1 MIDPHKTGAY
11 IARLRKERDWTQL
24 ELADR
29 LHVTH
34 QAVSRWETGD
44 SFPDLGTLAQLA
56 QVLKVRMESLL
67 DGGQTSPYETA
78 RGKVLAELAEGH
90 AEQVAQVVKADP
102 SELDTLIESGPLTRP
117 SLMNRIVRNMTGY
130 QFTMQ
135 QVMSLAPF
143 VGQELLDSMVAGL
156 SEKPD
161 AQSAVELAPFL
172 SRPELNRLVGQL
184 EGGAVGMKHLIELA
198 PFLDQPLLDRL
209 TGQVTEEKIE
219 SHHAMSLAPFVS
231 RAVLDKLVERLPHE
245 ALDIDQVISLAPFLD
260 RNRLAGL
267 VSRIGTEQVKPGD
280 LIALAP
286 FLDRQAVQKLVGHI
300 PPEAVDAHTIVEL
313 SPFLDRPT
321 LEGLI
326 RGQRQ
331 NPPARE

>member
-1 MIDPHKTGAY
+1 MIDSHKTGAY

-44 SFPDLGTLAQLA
+44 SFPDLATLSQLA

-67 DGGQTSPYETA
+67 DGDQTSPHETA

-135 QVMSLAPF
+135 QVTSLAPF
-143 VGQELLDSMVAGL
+143 VGQELLGSMVAGL

-161 AQSAVELAPFL
+161 VQSMVELAPFL

-184 EGGAVGMKHLIELA
+184 EDGAVGMQHLIE
-198 PFLDQPLLDRL
+198 
-209 TGQVTEEKIE
+209 
-219 SHHAMSLAPFVS
+219 
-231 RAVLDKLVERLPHE
+231 
-245 ALDIDQVISLAPFLD
+245 LAPFLD
-260 RNRLAGL
+260 RNRLADL
-267 VSRIGTEQVKPGD
+267 VNQIEAEQVKPVD

-286 FLDRQAVQKLVGHI
+286 FLDRQALQQLVGHI
-300 PPEAVDAHTIVEL
+300 PPETVDAHTIVEL

-331 NPPARE
+331 NPPAQE